1 MNVSAF
7 DELAR
12 DYDAKFTESAVGRV
26 LRDVVW
32 ARLEETFRP
41 CRTVLELGCG
51 TGEDAIWLA
60 RQGVKV
66 VACDAAAGMIE
77 VARRKSEAAGCAERI
92 EFRCFPMERVRAE
105 LENRSFDGVLSDFGA
120 INCVRDLS
128 SLVAQVS
135 ALVRP
140 GGRLLW
146 VLMGKHVPWEWAWHL
161 SRGEWA
167 RAWRRTRP
175 GGVSWRG
182 INVFYPTPGEMIRRL
197 RPAFQVSRLIPL
209 GFALPPSYAAAW
221 LDGSP
226 RALAILE
233 RLEAV
238 GRRASFLA
246 WLADHYVVEAIRT

>member
-7 DELAR
+7 DELAS
-12 DYDAKFTESAVGRV
+12 DYDVRFTGSAVGRA
-26 LRDVVW
+26 LRNIVW
-32 ARLEETFRP
+32 ARLEEAFRP

-60 RQGVKV
+60 RRGFTVL
-66 VACDAAAGMIE
+66 ASDASASMIE
-77 VARRKSEAAGCAERI
+77 VARLKAEAAGCAERI

-105 LENRSFDGVLSDFGA
+105 LGTRSFDAVLSDFGA

-128 SLVAQVS
+128 SLVTQVS

-182 INVFYPTPGEMIRRL
+182 ISVSYPTPAEMIRQL
-197 RPAFQVSRLIPL
+197 HPVFQVSRLTPL
-209 GFALPPSYAAAW
+209 GLALPPSYAAGW
-221 LDGSP
+221 LDRSP
-226 RALAILE
+226 LALAMLG
-233 RLEAV
+233 RLEAA

-246 WLADHYVVEAIRT
+246 RLADHYVVEATRV